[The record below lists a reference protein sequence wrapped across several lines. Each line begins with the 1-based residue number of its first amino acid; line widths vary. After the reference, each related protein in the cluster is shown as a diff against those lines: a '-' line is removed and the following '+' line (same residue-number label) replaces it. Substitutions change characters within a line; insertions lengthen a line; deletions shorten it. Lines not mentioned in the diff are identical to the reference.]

1 MEQQDLLTTIAQ
13 GQAQAE
19 IYFSQGNLTE
29 ATNLIQSLLNM
40 AEPSAKTWKILG
52 NIQQKQGRLTEAK
65 NSYLQAIQLDPNF
78 FPAYANLGSIYALEE
93 AWLKAIEY
101 YQQAIQLQ
109 PDLLGVYRNLAKIWQ
124 HLGNDLELYKCHYY
138 ILIYQSEPVKYF
150 EYAQLGHKL
159 LKLGEKEKAID
170 CYEKCLLIHPTH
182 CFVLGILGDLAK
194 EAGELDKALNY
205 YEQALE
211 NHVNQALISVKIG
224 DIYLI
229 QNNLDQALFYFLE
242 GLKYKSDLLA
252 AYRKVRIVLEK
263 QGKLKDVVI
272 KNDFDFPGSAIADWL
287 SLPANWSV
295 NISSTPEISHELI
308 YPHNTIHGQASHT
321 MKKVPSSLPSKPIY
335 CADAFVSSIPH
346 GTVHIDY
353 MNIVFKTNGGQIL
366 PEISV
371 GLPELIAS
379 LPSSHVDF
387 YPGKTVILSCR
398 WQSNYFHWMF
408 DIIARM
414 HLLLAKGL
422 SFSEINQ
429 FVVNNID
436 QPYCQ
441 ETLEVLG
448 VNLDQVICSNSS
460 AHIQSEYLIVPSYP
474 FANGSRMA
482 KWACQFLQN
491 LFIPRID
498 ANFIGPERIYIS
510 RSRAGK
516 RRILNEDQVIDLLE
530 KKGFVTV
537 FLESM
542 SVLEQAS
549 YFAHAKVIIATHGAG
564 LTNLLFARS
573 GTKVIEI
580 FLRNGVSSL
589 YWQLCQT
596 CHLSHYHL
604 VQNGE
609 GVTALEI
616 NNQDFFVNIHDLT
629 NILDIAEIY

>member
-1 MEQQDLLTTIAQ
+1 MEQQDLFTTIAQ

-19 IYFSQGNLTE
+19 IYFSQGNFTE
-29 ATNLIQSLLNM
+29 ATNVIRSLLDM

-52 NIQQKQGRLTEAK
+52 NIQEKQGRLTEAK

-78 FPAYANLGSIYALEE
+78 VAAYTNLGSIYALEE
-93 AWLKAIEY
+93 TWLEAIKY

-109 PDLLGVYRNLAKIWQ
+109 PNLVGVYRNLAKIWQ
-124 HLGNDLELYKCHYY
+124 HLDNDLELYKCHYY
-138 ILIYQSEPVKYF
+138 ILIYQSQPVKYF

-159 LKLGEKEKAID
+159 LKLGAKEKAID
-170 CYEKCLLIHPTH
+170 CYERCLLIHPTH

-205 YEQALE
+205 YEQAFE
-211 NHVNQALISVKIG
+211 NHVNQALLSVKIG

-229 QNNLDQALFYFLE
+229 QDNLDQALFYFME
-242 GLKYKSDLLA
+242 GLKHKTDLLA
-252 AYRKVRIVLEK
+252 AYRKVKIVLEK
-263 QGKLKDVVI
+263 QGKLNGFLS
-272 KNDFDFPGSAIADWL
+272 KNDFDFPGSAIADL
-287 SLPANWSV
+287 LALPANWSIT
-295 NISSTPEISHELI
+295 ISSLPEISHEII
-308 YPHNTIHGQASHT
+308 YSHDNINAQASHT
-321 MKKVPSSLPSKPIY
+321 VKKVPSSLPSKPIY
-335 CADAFVSSIPH
+335 CADAFVSSIPD
-346 GTVHIDY
+346 GIVHIDY
-353 MNIVFKTNGGQIL
+353 MNIVVKTDTGQIL

-371 GLPELIAS
+371 GLPELIAC
-379 LPSSHVDF
+379 LPKSNIDF

-408 DIIARM
+408 DIIARI
-414 HLLLAKGL
+414 HLFLAKGL
-422 SFSEINQ
+422 SLHEIDQ

-441 ETLEVLG
+441 ETLEILG
-448 VNLDQVICSNSS
+448 ISLDKIICSNSF

-474 FANGSRMA
+474 FANGSRMS
-482 KWACQFLQN
+482 KWACEFLQS
-491 LFIPRID
+491 LFIPRINS
-498 ANFIGPERIYIS
+498 NFIGPERIYIS
-510 RSRAGK
+510 RSRAEK

-542 SVLEQAS
+542 SVLEQAT
-549 YFAHAKVIIATHGAG
+549 YFASAKVIVATHGAG
-564 LTNLLFARS
+564 LTNLLFAQP
-573 GTKVIEI
+573 GTKVIEV
-580 FLRNGVSSL
+580 FLKNGISNL

-604 VQNGE
+604 VQNSE
-609 GVTALEI
+609 NLSASEI
-616 NNQDFFVNIHDLT
+616 NNQDFFMNIDDLS